1 MQELTLLLN
10 QQYPQWRD
18 HISPDPL
25 EAALYLG
32 LIDDSYLENLDVP
45 ELNFNDNG
53 IVDYD

>member
-1 MQELTLLLN
+1 MLN

>member
-1 MQELTLLLN
+1 MRELIRLLN
-10 QQYPQWRD
+10 AHDKQWRD